1 MVPDMVIGLC
11 KTRIAVTILAALFV
25 AIAAVPAIAQTT
37 AVDFRKFLTD
47 KAGFSVE
54 DLDVVDKGEIVVKM
68 LPVTDKQEVAVLGIV
83 RVNISG
89 DLGSDAFAESLSQ
102 RKDSSFKGGGKFS
115 SPPRAADLKDLK
127 NEDRDFKELQKC
139 VVGKCDLN
147 LSAEMIKRFQS
158 EIDWNAAD
166 HRERA
171 TDLMREML
179 SGYAGTYAAKGDDAL
194 GEYANRKEPVRLA
207 ENHRILLEGAQIVR
221 QFAPEFYEYLKN
233 YPKNKLDGVENE
245 LSWTMVDFGLNPMIA
260 LTHKAAFKRRTSG
273 PEQIFIAAKQ
283 FFASRYVDS
292 SLSFAVFMR
301 MADSGAAYLIF
312 TDRSRSDALDGLF
325 SGMTRRVVTTE
336 ANERVTRVLGNARA
350 KLEAGPG
357 RSSERGS
364 TEEVSGPVDLVLDY
378 ARDPRLQIVAV
389 LLALAAGYLIF
400 RSTRK

>member
-1 MVPDMVIGLC
+1 MAIGRYRARLTVILISTVC
-11 KTRIAVTILAALFV
+11 AAFM
-25 AIAAVPAIAQTT
+25 AVPASAQVS
-37 AVDFRKFLTD
+37 AAEFRKFLTERAAFAD
-47 KAGFSVE
+47 Q
-54 DLDVVDKGEIVVKM
+54 DLDALDKGEIIVKM
-68 LPVTDKQEVAVLGIV
+68 LSVTDKQEIGVFGVV

-89 DLGSDAFAESLSQ
+89 ELGLPTFAESLSQ

-115 SPPRAADLKDLK
+115 STPSAADLKDLT
-127 NEDRDFKELQKC
+127 NEDRDFEELRKC

-147 LSAEMIKRFQS
+147 MSAEMIKRFQA
-158 EIDWNAAD
+158 EIDWKAAD

-171 TDLMREML
+171 TDLMRQML
-179 SGYAGTYAAKGDDAL
+179 AGYVSGYAAKGDSAL
-194 GEYANRKEPVRLA
+194 GEYANRREPVRLA
-207 ENHRILLEGAQIVR
+207 ENHRLLLDGSQIVR
-221 QFAPEFYEYLKN
+221 QFAPEFYEYLKRFPASDLN
-233 YPKNKLDGVENE
+233 GVENE

-260 LTHKAAFKRRTSG
+260 LTHRAAFKRQAAG

-283 FFASRYVDS
+283 IFASRYVDS

-301 MADSGAAYLIF
+301 MADSEAAYLVF

-336 ANERVTRVLGNARA
+336 ANERVTRILKNARA
-350 KLEAGPG
+350 RLEAGPG
-357 RSSERGS
+357 KTTERSV

-389 LLALAAGYLIF
+389 LLVLAVGYLLI